1 MERCTQALRALGMA
15 LDRDG
20 GVGKRYTGPE
30 WSIYGFMMKGGGL
43 TRASCLNG
51 WKTGTTI
58 SCGAT
63 GEKFVPV
70 DGRRF
75 VDY

>member
-1 MERCTQALRALGMA
+1 MHTGAQGSRHGPGSRWWSREKVYRARVEHLRFHDEG
-15 LDRDG
+15 RG
-20 GVGKRYTGPE
+20 R
-30 WSIYGFMMKGGGL
+30 L